1 MFTPVS
7 TRSASAY
14 KRVGVETSIDGASP
28 HQLICLLFDALLL
41 SLVKARGAIAR
52 GDVEL
57 KGKEIGRAVRILEEG
72 LKDGLNKEQGGELA
86 ANLLG
91 VYNYSISRLTTANL
105 KNDADLIEEVSELIA
120 TVFEAWK
127 SIASPAAAAGRA

>member
-41 SLVKARGAIAR
+41 SLAKARGALER
-52 GDVEL
+52 NDMEL
-57 KGKEIGRAVRILEEG
+57 KGKEISRAVRILEEG

-86 ANLLG
+86 VNLLG
-91 VYNYSISRLTTANL
+91 VYNYSISRLTMANV
-105 KNDADLIEEVSELIA
+105 KNDAALIGEVSELIK

-127 SIASPAAAAGRA
+127 SIATPVAHA

>member
-14 KRVGVETSIDGASP
+14 KRVSVETSIDGASP

-41 SLVKARGAIAR
+41 SLAKARGAIAR
-52 GDVEL
+52 GEMDL
-57 KGKEIGRAVRILEEG
+57 KGKEISRAVRILEEG

-86 ANLLG
+86 VNLLG
-91 VYNYSISRLTTANL
+91 VYNYSISRLTMANI
-105 KNDADLIEEVSELIA
+105 KNDEGLIIEVSDLIK

-127 SIASPAAAAGRA
+127 SIATPAAHV

>member
-28 HQLICLLFDALLL
+28 HRLICLLFDALLL
-41 SLVKARGAIAR
+41 SLAKARGAIER
-52 GDVEL
+52 GDAEL

-72 LKDGLNKEQGGELA
+72 LKDGLNKEKGGELA
-86 ANLLG
+86 VNLLG
-91 VYNYSISRLTTANL
+91 VYNYSISRLTMANL
-105 KNDADLIEEVSELIA
+105 KNDGGLIEEVSQLIT
-120 TVFEAWK
+120 TVYDAWK
-127 SIASPAAAAGRA
+127 SIATPAAHV